1 MFRISPIKIAA
12 ALAAVTLAVTVLF
25 YASEA
30 RQATVNILSGAT
42 KSPRPSGSQTAA
54 PAHSAATASGVRV
67 IPIGVASTP
76 SSGNAGRANGQ

>member
-1 MFRISPIKIAA
+1 MFRISPIKIVA
-12 ALAAVTLAVTVLF
+12 ALAAVTLAVAVLF

-42 KSPRPSGSQTAA
+42 KSPRPASSQA

-76 SSGNAGRANGQ
+76 SSGNAGRSNGQ